1 MGSGAGEPV
10 LNMSQCSSCCC
21 SSCAPASAPS
31 GGTEGMLGMTIPMGL
46 LGGGSGR
53 GLLVQLNPL
62 HCLIQTSV
70 YVQAP
75 VVENTDIPVEIQK
88 QLLHHPFEMWRNGK
102 LKEKSRRNNYK
113 EDKCLIVI
121 AFHGTLSIPDIKR
134 EQHSRKVEYCGHVVL
149 QNFPGVWYHLK
160 ELSFEIQ
167 ST

>member
-1 MGSGAGEPV
+1 
-10 LNMSQCSSCCC
+10 
-21 SSCAPASAPS
+21 
-31 GGTEGMLGMTIPMGL
+31 MLGMTIPMGL

-75 VVENTDIPVEIQK
+75 VVEDTDMPMEIQ
-88 QLLHHPFEMWRNGK
+88 QLLHGPFEMWRNGK
-102 LKEKSRRNNYK
+102 LKEKSWRNHYK

-121 AFHGTLSIPDIKR
+121 AFHGTLSIPDIKG
-134 EQHSRKVEYCGHVVL
+134 EQHFRKVEYCGLVVL
-149 QNFPGVWYHLK
+149 QTFPGAWYHLK
-160 ELSFEIQ
+160 EISFEIQ